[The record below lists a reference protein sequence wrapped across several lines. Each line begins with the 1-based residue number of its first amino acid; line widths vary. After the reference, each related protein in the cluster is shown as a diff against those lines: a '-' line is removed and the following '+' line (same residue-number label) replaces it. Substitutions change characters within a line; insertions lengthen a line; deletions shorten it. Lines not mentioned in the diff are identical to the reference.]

1 MKPWKA
7 GGEREFAALQIP
19 FPQKSGKISAWYE
32 RWIHLMQEYPQS
44 ENPGVLETGK
54 KVLNK
59 ILNYAMGIA
68 LYAMVTFVFINAV
81 LRYVFNSGWPAS
93 EELGRFLFVWVSM
106 LGALIAYRENKHVG
120 VDLVVSKLKGKTRMT
135 VDIIG
140 LLVILIILSVV
151 LYGGWGYFLTVSH
164 TPAPATNLP
173 MGIMAMALLVC
184 VAGMMLIALTRILGD
199 LKEITRKGA
208 AE

>member
-1 MKPWKA
+1 
-7 GGEREFAALQIP
+7 
-19 FPQKSGKISAWYE
+19 
-32 RWIHLMQEYPQS
+32 MQEYPQS

-106 LGALIAYRENKHVG
+106 LGALIAYRENKLVG